1 MTTYFAQARAY
12 RENAVLGRTPEQLVP
27 LLYEHLLVQLVRGGQ
42 RIRAGDIE
50 GKADALSRAS
60 DTLFELLESLDF
72 GAGGEVATR
81 LSTLYH
87 YFLREAEIAGR
98 AMDPAPLDRLV
109 RMVEVLHEAWN
120 QAAGE
125 ISARAGT
132 PGGAG

>member
-12 RENAVLGRTPEQLVP
+12 RESAVLGRTPEQLVP

-87 YFLREAEIAGR
+87 YFLREVEIAGR

-125 ISARAGT
+125 VSARAAT
-132 PGGAG
+132 PGGVG